1 MGQDVARQ
9 DPAEEDVASWRILP
23 AGGACP
29 PKRRSAVVVTQGTVV
44 VTTWNVFYEKAPDVK
59 AALAAVLT
67 WSSELRS
74 VPESS
79 IRTLEE
85 SFVGL
90 GALWGATAAA
100 LRSLRQPRRL
110 RRSSAVADNGGL
122 NASSDRPGFLLPEI
136 S

>member
-1 MGQDVARQ
+1 MVPVQ
-9 DPAEEDVASWRILP
+9 
-23 AGGACP
+23 
-29 PKRRSAVVVTQGTVV
+29 RRPQG
-44 VTTWNVFYEKAPDVK
+44 VFYEKAPDVK
-59 AALAAVLT
+59 AALAAFLT

-100 LRSLRQPRRL
+100 LQSLRQPRKAKTP
-110 RRSSAVADNGGL
+110 SAVADNGGL